1 MRITN
6 QLMKFNDTYNY
17 QVNMKELYRL
27 NTQISSGLK
36 IQNSFEDSS
45 IYNDGMR
52 LDYEVATLNQVQ
64 DATSKA
70 GSFSLNTDKA
80 LKEFKEKLE
89 LFKTK
94 LVQAGNE
101 HHSKTSRE
109 ALANDLQGIKNH
121 LVNIANTSING
132 QFLFSGSAI
141 NTKPINGTTNQYFG
155 NSQEMRVV
163 GGSQVKL
170 AYNMPG
176 EELFLG
182 RDGDYNKH
190 ISTNVMLTDQSV
202 LNRHDNIKYLN
213 EESKIR
219 NMIGFNYVKDEK
231 TLSDLDFGGPNAK
244 SFQNTTFYLQGKK
257 PDGTTFTSKFQMTA
271 DASIKDLMEK
281 IGTEYGNTPNNR
293 VVDVTINNEGQFNI
307 KDLSKGNQ
315 VIDFHMIG
323 VTRKLD
329 NEQALTTANINTAS
343 NHFNP
348 TNSLED
354 LEAMVN
360 ANPNDFVVTEFV
372 KSNYNDING
381 NQTNAFDYDRV
392 KFKNDGRHVVGTVSQ
407 IARKSGEFATDNT
420 TLSEVAGTEKLYNGE
435 SRKYNIDGQSLQ
447 MSIKSKHGGKYTVSM
462 TFSLNGLNPNFT
474 IKGTMPDGAA
484 VNYNTPVWDSVYNPV
499 TDSIDGVRTHAKDVT
514 FRQLNDIISFVVND
528 NIPNPDAIVNPP
540 GLTQLEKS
548 FLAYQQSIKDAQG
561 SVEVNMDH
569 RGRIKITDKQNTNTP
584 IEVAIFDR
592 RNSDIFAGDS
602 TGNTPATS
610 QGVGSVFT
618 FSANNALD
626 IDVPSVDIFSDLDN
640 MIEAVR
646 LGQYRADSNG
656 PDPRNSG
663 IQGAIE
669 RIDHIFDHVNKLHTK
684 VGALSNSLKDTNTRA
699 SILSVNVKTVKS
711 EIVDADYGET
721 YMHLMQ
727 KMMSYQAMLQSVAK
741 VNQLTLLNYM

>member
-36 IQNSFEDSS
+36 IQNSFENSS

-155 NSQEMRVV
+155 NSQEIRVV

-329 NEQALTTANINTAS
+329 NEQALTAANINTAS

-348 TNSLED
+348 TNSLKD

-420 TLSEVAGTEKLYNGE
+420 TLSEVVGTKNLYNGE
-435 SRKYNIDGQSLQ
+435 SGKYNIDGQSLQ
-447 MSIKSKHGGKYTVSM
+447 MSIKSKHGGKYTINLD
-462 TFSLNGLNPNFT
+462 FEA
-474 IKGTMPDGAA
+474 DGNAKIRITGNDPAGNA
-484 VNYNTPVWDSVYNPV
+484 VDYNSRVWDSFYNA
-499 TDSIDGVRTHAKDVT
+499 TTNQANGIQTASKNMT
-514 FRQLNDIISFVVND
+514 FKQLNDIISFTVND
-528 NIPNPDAIVNPP
+528 NIPAVDDNFN
-540 GLTQLEKS
+540 
-548 FLAYQQSIKDAQG
+548 AYKQAIKDAQG